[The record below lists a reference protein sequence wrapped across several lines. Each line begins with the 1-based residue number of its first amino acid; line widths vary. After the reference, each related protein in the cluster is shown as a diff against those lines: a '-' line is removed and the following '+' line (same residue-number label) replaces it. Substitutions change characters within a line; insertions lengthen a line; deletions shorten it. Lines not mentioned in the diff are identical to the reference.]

1 MSWQRMSEI
10 NSSFNHFLDS
20 YIEYYSNLHLRI
32 HMSKRN
38 SETYNTSVH
47 AHTHAESLQSC
58 STLCNGM
65 ECSPPGSSVHEI
77 LQARILE
84 WIGLP
89 FSSPGI
95 FLTQGSN
102 PCLLHLLHCRHILY
116 PLSHLG
122 SPYSE
127 VGTLNTIQTIYLQS
141 VFNTDQLCK

>member
-1 MSWQRMSEI
+1 MSEI

-84 WIGLP
+84 WIAMPSCRG
-89 FSSPGI
+89 SSRP
-95 FLTQGSN
+95 
-102 PCLLHLLHCRHILY
+102 R
-116 PLSHLG
+116 
-122 SPYSE
+122 
-127 VGTLNTIQTIYLQS
+127 
-141 VFNTDQLCK
+141 D